1 MTMDPSPRESHG
13 NDDED
18 QDDQDT
24 QEDQEEKD
32 GNDDGSESNGKPE
45 NSPGEMFRTAVSSL
59 EKNVAHTK
67 THIWM
72 LAKNGSFNGRAVF

>member
-32 GNDDGSESNGKPE
+32 GNDDGSESNGKPDH
-45 NSPGEMFRTAVSSL
+45 SPGEMFWTAVSAL
-59 EKNVAHTK
+59 EKNTAHTK

-72 LAKNGSFNGRAVF
+72 LAKNGSFNGR